1 MMSKKIADNACY
13 TITTGLCFLALLL
26 LPFQQDF
33 AMKSLRIAGEV
44 ALLAIFI
51 SPRKYLKSDTI
62 YIAISLLV
70 LSILF
75 FAWFRIYKTPDSEY
89 VGAYMNYRDW
99 SLVGI
104 FSAFA
109 LPVISTAREQFKKL
123 TNYAHLAVS
132 LVVITAYVVYSCYQY
147 FILHDTRAILS
158 LTYGPGAPAAAYTIT
173 FISLYALITVSTLV
187 NKYRL
192 PLLILIGFTSFIA
205 ISATATRAGI
215 FTYPLLF
222 AFIFWKQVQG
232 YSSKQKKMGIYAFL
246 ALAVVSVSVL
256 HEPIM
261 KRVNDLR
268 TDIIKYNADNSET
281 SVGARFAMYKTGLES
296 SYNNYI
302 GQPLEERNEKIKAI
316 VADNKDLSGARH
328 YLNVHLHNQL
338 IDTLSTTG
346 WLGVILNIA
355 FLLAVI
361 RYIHKQ
367 HSSLM
372 YTYVV
377 ALMMFSLSDTL
388 TYSTPIPLAWLLTLL
403 LMCSLVSNKVQN

>member
-173 FISLYALITVSTLV
+173 FVSLYALITVSTLV

-296 SYNNYI
+296 SYNNYV

-403 LMCSLVSNKVQN
+403 LMCSLVNNKVQN